1 MSPSRNGVTRGESAA
16 SVAAMRN
23 ILLASTLFVAA
34 MSPFS
39 AALAQ
44 DAAMPAPAA
53 AAAPAPGALL
63 TPERVFANPS
73 LAGPVARGVSLSPDG
88 ELVAFLRSREDD
100 VDVQDLWAAPTGEG
114 EPFKLIDARALVP
127 DAGELSEAEKA
138 RRERMR
144 ISARGVVEYSWDEQG
159 RYILAPLEGDIFLA
173 EREGGNVRRLTET
186 EADEIDAKV
195 SPEGNFVSW
204 VRDQDLV
211 VYDLATNR
219 ETAIT
224 DEGEGLITWATAE
237 FIAQE
242 ELDRDTGYWWS
253 PNERYI
259 ALQRTDESTVDIIP
273 RLDITGGGAAT
284 VEQRYPRAGRPNA
297 VVELYVHDR
306 ERGRRVKVDLGDNAD
321 IYLGRVTWST
331 DGATLYVQR
340 LSRDQK
346 TLDLL
351 SVDPAT
357 GASRVIL
364 TQRSDAWV
372 PLTHDFKAL
381 KDGNFIWSTEETGW
395 RHLYLYDRDGE
406 MIRPI
411 TYGPWAVKG
420 LNGVNQDTG
429 EVFFTASFEYA
440 ERPEGVTGGH
450 SLCVFP
456 GDRRAMCDVQGE
468 EPTTQRLWRG
478 SMNETASRFTPVTP
492 GGGWWSAS
500 MNGPGT
506 AFVGNYSD
514 LNTPPQSGL
523 YRADGTL
530 IRWIEENRLDESHPY
545 HPYASRRGEV
555 TYGTLESHGET
566 LVWQMTTP
574 PGFDPSQTY
583 PVVMQVY
590 GGPSGG
596 GVRRS
601 WQSSTNQLLTEAGYI
616 VFRLDN
622 RGEGDR
628 SAAFKQALYLKMGQP
643 EVEDQVLG
651 ANYLRTLPFV
661 DDSRIAMMG
670 WSYGGFMSLMAITE
684 PDMGLASAISG
695 APPTEWGLYDTAYT
709 ERYMSTP
716 EANREGYAASDVI
729 PRLPNMTGRLLLMHG
744 MADDNVIFENT
755 TRVLNALQE
764 GSIPFET
771 MLYPGQ
777 RHGIRGNPRQL
788 HQWRTYLDF
797 LDRTIGSR
805 APASELAGQD

>member
-1 MSPSRNGVTRGESAA
+1 MTAGDSGS

-23 ILLASTLFVAA
+23 ILLASTLLVATLT
-34 MSPFS
+34 P
-39 AALAQ
+39 L
-44 DAAMPAPAA
+44 AA
-53 AAAPAPGALL
+53 AIAQEAPGTAIL
-63 TPERVFANPS
+63 TPERVFADPALS
-73 LAGPVARGVSLSPDG
+73 GPVAKGVSLSPDG

-100 VDVQDLWAAPTGEG
+100 AEVQDLWAAPTGEG

-173 EREGGNVRRLTET
+173 ERDGGAVRRLTET

-195 SPEGNFVSW
+195 SPDGNYVSW

-211 VYDLATNR
+211 VYDLASGR
-219 ETAIT
+219 ETEVTT
-224 DEGEGLITWATAE
+224 DGEGLITWATAE

-242 ELDRDTGYWWS
+242 EMDRDTGYWWS
-253 PNERYI
+253 PDERYI
-259 ALQRTDESTVDIIP
+259 ALQRTDESTVDVIP
-273 RLDITGGGAAT
+273 RLDITGGGAT
-284 VEQRYPRAGRPNA
+284 VVEQRYPRAGRPNA

-306 ERGRRVKVDLGDNAD
+306 ESGRRTKVDLGENTD
-321 IYLGRVTWST
+321 IYLARVNWSADGR
-331 DGATLYVQR
+331 TLYVQR
-340 LSRDQK
+340 QSRDQK

-364 TQRSDAWV
+364 TQRSDAWT
-372 PLTHDFKAL
+372 PLSHDFKAL
-381 KDGNFIWSTEETGW
+381 EDGRFIWSSQESGW
-395 RHLYLYDRDGE
+395 KHLYLYDREGRL
-406 MIRPI
+406 IRPI
-411 TYGPWAVKG
+411 TRGDWAVKA

-429 EVFFTASFEYA
+429 EVFFTASMRDGRELPIEQQLFRA
-440 ERPEGVTGGH
+440 
-450 SLCVFP
+450 SLNDTV
-456 GDRRAMCDVQGE
+456 
-468 EPTTQRLWRG
+468 EP
-478 SMNETASRFTPVTP
+478 AAVTP
-492 GGGWWSAS
+492 EGGWWSAS
-500 MNGPGT
+500 MNRTGT

-514 LNTPPQSGL
+514 PATPPRSGL
-523 YRADGTL
+523 YRADGTFV
-530 IRWIEENRLDESHPY
+530 RWIEENRLDEDHPY
-545 HPYASRRGEV
+545 FPYASRRQ
-555 TYGTLESHGET
+555 TPQFGTLESHGET

-574 PGFDPSQTY
+574 PGFDPSKTY

-596 GVRRS
+596 GVRRA
-601 WQSSTNQLLTEAGYI
+601 WQPLTNQLLTEAGYI

-628 SAAFKQALYLKMGQP
+628 SAAFKEALHLKMGQP
-643 EVEDQVLG
+643 EIEDQVLA
-651 ANYLRTLPFV
+651 ANYLRSLPFV
-661 DDSRIAMMG
+661 EDDHIAMMG
-670 WSYGGFMSLMAITE
+670 WSYGGFMTLMALTE
-684 PDMGLASAISG
+684 PEMGLAAGLAG
-695 APPTEWGLYDTAYT
+695 APPTEWSLYDTHYT

-716 EANREGYAASDVI
+716 QANAEGYAASDVI
-729 PRLPNMTGRLLLMHG
+729 PRLPNLTGRLLLMHG

-764 GSIPFET
+764 ASIPFET

-777 RHGIRGNPRQL
+777 RHGVRGNPRQL

-805 APASELAGQD
+805 APSAQD